1 MLYHKGGKKKMKRG
15 LFCLM
20 VVAFVVGGNSM
31 VVAKSAK
38 PGDTVI
44 QFFEASK
51 NGDTETIKQL
61 IAGSFYNQRKVL
73 LEENKDYPNFL
84 RKYYQGTELQIGNII
99 MEENGTVGV
108 VDIKIQFPDGNVDTT
123 KLLLKKDAGGIWK
136 VVDEMHP

>member
-1 MLYHKGGKKKMKRG
+1 MKRG

-31 VVAKSAK
+31 VAAKSAK

-51 NGDTETIKQL
+51 HGDTETIKRL

-108 VDIKIQFPDGNVDTT
+108 VDIKIQFPDGNVDTN
-123 KLLLKKDAGGIWK
+123 KLLLKKDAIGTWK